1 MSKSPLSVI
10 VLAYNEEENLPDCLA
25 SISFADEII
34 VIDSD
39 STDKTA
45 KIAKEY
51 GATVYQRNLN
61 NDYAAQRNFAISKA
75 SHEWI
80 LMLDSD
86 ERVSADLAHEIQVC
100 VEVNKDFCYQLS
112 RENHFKG
119 GVCRH
124 GTLRPDRVERLF
136 KKEGSFYEGI
146 IHERLH
152 SPYPK
157 KILKGKLIHFPY
169 KSWSVHLQKM
179 DKYTTLIAQKYFEKG
194 KQCNFLRD
202 VVIKPLWAFL
212 NMYILRLGFLDGK
225 LGFEFCVLHYTYTL
239 EKYLKLNS
247 LNKHQGRI

>member
-61 NDYAAQRNFAISKA
+61 DDYAAQRNFAISKA

-100 VEVNKDFCYQLS
+100 V
-112 RENHFKG
+112 
-119 GVCRH
+119 
-124 GTLRPDRVERLF
+124 
-136 KKEGSFYEGI
+136 
-146 IHERLH
+146 
-152 SPYPK
+152 
-157 KILKGKLIHFPY
+157 
-169 KSWSVHLQKM
+169 
-179 DKYTTLIAQKYFEKG
+179 
-194 KQCNFLRD
+194 
-202 VVIKPLWAFL
+202 
-212 NMYILRLGFLDGK
+212 
-225 LGFEFCVLHYTYTL
+225 
-239 EKYLKLNS
+239 
-247 LNKHQGRI
+247 